1 MIWADRKVEHK
12 GYIQILILF
21 FRVIINSLVGI
32 GLSTVQEVTICF
44 LLQILESQASH
55 TCLDVGS
62 SLMAAKDLYL
72 ILILWINAVHSDL
85 SLFSKYWTEPFG
97 GSLRS
102 KHVRG
107 WILRFW
113 PRKKFCCQPWKCKLD
128 LCRSNCLNYMLYM
141 ASNFR
146 GNVSFWPPALNL
158 FLPEVH

>member
-1 MIWADRKVEHK
+1 MSQDTVPNMTLKVTSK
-12 GYIQILILF
+12 FWSYF

-44 LLQILESQASH
+44 LLQISESQASH
-55 TCLDVGS
+55 TCLKEKVGS
-62 SLMAAKDLYL
+62 SLMTAKDLYL

-85 SLFSKYWTEPFG
+85 SLFSKYLTEPFG

-113 PRKKFCCQPWKCKLD
+113 PRKKCKLD

-146 GNVSFWPPALNL
+146 GDVSFWPPALDL